1 LRQLGFLDFAG
12 STVVHSVG
20 GWVALAAVVTVG
32 RRIGRFGPGG
42 RPIEGHDLTLATLG
56 MFILW
61 LGWFGFNGGSNLGVD
76 DRLPNIITNTV
87 LAGVFG
93 GLAGLLTAWLITR
106 RPEVPRILNGI
117 ISGLVAIT
125 ASANIATLG
134 GAAVIGFIAGVIAAA
149 GFALLERLRVDDA
162 IGVIPVHL
170 FAGIWGSLAVALFG
184 DPGAFIAPHGRAH
197 QLLIQMLGVTAA
209 GGFAFGTSF
218 LLLNLINRAMPLRV
232 TPEQERLGLNI
243 SEHGAT
249 TAVFQLLADMDRQ
262 RLAGAFSTPVRVE
275 PYTEAGEIAVMY
287 NHVLEKFNAAR
298 ADLETA
304 LAELRRAEAQAK
316 RSLELIRDE
325 LEIARQIQHTMVPPA
340 HSHPSRDGQSRFL
353 PACRPRTRSGATS
366 TTTSGTLTACCGASS
381 AMLPTRASPPPCP
394 WPDASP

>member
-1 LRQLGFLDFAG
+1 MIAGIIYPVVGHWIWGGMIEGTEPGWLRQLGFLDFAG

-32 RRIGRFGPGG
+32 PRIGRFGPGG

-170 FAGIWGSLAVALFG
+170 FRRDLGQPGSCLVRRSGRLHRAAWPSPSAA
-184 DPGAFIAPHGRAH
+184 DPDARCDRGR
-197 QLLIQMLGVTAA
+197 
-209 GGFAFGTSF
+209 
-218 LLLNLINRAMPLRV
+218 R
-232 TPEQERLGLNI
+232 
-243 SEHGAT
+243 
-249 TAVFQLLADMDRQ
+249 
-262 RLAGAFSTPVRVE
+262 VRVRHE
-275 PYTEAGEIAVMY
+275 
-287 NHVLEKFNAAR
+287 LSAAQLDQSR
-298 ADLETA
+298 DA
-304 LAELRRAEAQAK
+304 LA
-316 RSLELIRDE
+316 RD
-325 LEIARQIQHTMVPPA
+325 P
-340 HSHPSRDGQSRFL
+340 
-353 PACRPRTRSGATS
+353 
-366 TTTSGTLTACCGASS
+366 
-381 AMLPTRASPPPCP
+381 
-394 WPDASP
+394 